1 MAISE
6 FEKSAQKAAVEAV
19 ERRWK
24 HDADLKRRLRWRARI
39 GGIISIAVLLLGLA
53 GIGVFAE
60 RQFGFH
66 IPYLS
71 DCEVWRSLCTTSE
84 NAVRKICPTERAEA
98 PEKPPVPSYAEA
110 LAAFRGKTCTSWE
123 RVSAQ
128 RGPKAA
134 AAGTRYLFLCGYG
147 PNDVRLYQ
155 MTVDEKRTVDVVRL
169 MQAGEPRPIEF
180 ASFRAEVKGRT
191 SFLSCDGAVYFLGKK
206 LAATAQIE
214 LDRLLGKRR

>member
-24 HDADLKRRLRWRARI
+24 HDADLKRRLRWRVRI
-39 GGIISIAVLLLGLA
+39 GGVLSIAVLLLGLV

-60 RQFGFH
+60 RQFGFR

-71 DCEVWRSLCTTSE
+71 DCAVWRSLCTASDGALQNVWPAEGAGSE
-84 NAVRKICPTERAEA
+84 EKA
-98 PEKPPVPSYAEA
+98 PALSYGEA
-110 LAAFRGKTCTSWE
+110 LAAFRCKTCTSWE